1 MNGQFNNN
9 GFNGQQQNGFNG
21 QQQQNSFQ
29 QQNGFNGQQ
38 QNGFQQ
44 QNGAGYGEPS
54 GGMFVDGSATADSG
68 SGDLPVGKYLV
79 QITNAEYKAN
89 NQGSGSRLSIEC
101 TVMDG
106 VYTNRKLFDGYN
118 LQHSNPVAQNIGQS
132 QYAKL
137 CESSFGKG
145 SQRPTNP
152 QALIGA
158 SFVIDWGYKHKKK
171 SNDNNQYGGEE
182 NDIPR
187 PEVLDRLP
195 VTAIQ
200 QQQQQQ
206 PQQQQQQNVMNYVQQ
221 QQQQPNNSFQVQ
233 QQQQPQQQQFQQNPG
248 NAGDGQQQN
257 GFQQQNGGQQFN
269 GQQNGG
275 QGIQQPNQQENA
287 GQGNQSLQQGQATA
301 NGTTGNVSGSPFGQ
315 GFSQM

>member
-21 QQQQNSFQ
+21 QQQQN
-29 QQNGFNGQQ
+29 
-38 QNGFQQ
+38 GFQQ
-44 QNGAGYGEPS
+44 GGAGYGEPS

-137 CESSFGKG
+137 CESAFGKG

-171 SNDNNQYGGEE
+171 SNDNSQYGGEE

-200 QQQQQQ
+200 QQQPQQQQ
-206 PQQQQQQNVMNYVQQ
+206 PQQQNVMNYGQQQQ
-221 QQQQPNNSFQVQ
+221 QQQQPNNGFQGQ
-233 QQQQPQQQQFQQNPG
+233 QQQQQNGFNGQQQFQQNPG
-248 NAGDGQQQN
+248 NAGYGQQQN
-257 GFQQQNGGQQFN
+257 GFEQQNCGQQFN

-275 QGIQQPNQQENA
+275 QGVQQPNQQENV
-287 GQGNQSLQQGQATA
+287 GQGNHPLQQGQATA
-301 NGTTGNVSGSPFGQ
+301 NGTPGNVSGSPFGQ
-315 GFSQM
+315 GFNQM

>member
-21 QQQQNSFQ
+21 QQQ
-29 QQNGFNGQQ
+29 NGFQP

-44 QNGAGYGEPS
+44 QNPGYGEPS
-54 GGMFVDGSATADSG
+54 GGMFVDGNATADSG

-106 VYTNRKLFDGYN
+106 VYANRKLFDGYN

-137 CESSFGKG
+137 CESAFGKG
-145 SQRPTNP
+145 AQRPTNP

-171 SNDNNQYGGEE
+171 SNANDQYGGEE

-200 QQQQQQ
+200 QQPQQ
-206 PQQQQQQNVMNYVQQ
+206 PQQQNVMNYGQQ
-221 QQQQPNNSFQVQ
+221 QQQQQQQQYQQPQNGFQGQ
-233 QQQQPQQQQFQQNPG
+233 QQQQQNGFNGQQQFQQNPG

-257 GFQQQNGGQQFN
+257 GFQPQNGGQSFN

-275 QGIQQPNQQENA
+275 QNVQQQNQQENA
-287 GQGNQSLQQGQATA
+287 GQSNQPLQQGQAPA
-301 NGTTGNVSGSPFGQ
+301 NGTPGNVSGSPFGQ
-315 GFSQM
+315 GFNQM